1 MTTKKI
7 LLFPSCGLF
16 WKKMILSM
24 AFVIGIISQMSAQ
37 KQGRNLSFSVD
48 DKFPGGNVMVDSIN
62 GNNIYIHQD
71 LHDTEAN
78 WFYWCFSVSNAQNRT
93 LTFHFTHPWKEYPPM
108 NVIGVHGPAVS
119 FDKGLTWSWIGE
131 KSVNNLSFT
140 YNIPSKTDEVRFS
153 VGMPYT
159 EKNLLT
165 FLKRFEN
172 HPNLETASLALSRK
186 GRNIERLHIGNI
198 TGNPKYRILLTARQH
213 ACEMMTNY
221 LLEGVIE
228 YVLSDNAQAEWLRKN
243 VEILIIPFVD
253 KDGVED
259 GDQGKHRRGRDH
271 NRDYTEN
278 SIYPSTLAIKSYLPV
293 WSDGKLVAALDLH
306 CPFLSGKEHEQIH
319 IVGSGLGEMAAA
331 TDKFSVIL
339 QRISTADKGLPYQV
353 SYNIPFGTSWN
364 TEATFKKGKSLSRWA
379 GTTIEGVKLSV
390 PLEFP
395 FANASGQIITQDNSR
410 GFGRTLAK
418 SLYEYLISL
427 DK

>member
-1 MTTKKI
+1 M
-7 LLFPSCGLF
+7 
-16 WKKMILSM
+16 LSI
-24 AFVIGIISQMSAQ
+24 AFLIGMVCQMSAQ
-37 KQGRNLSFSVD
+37 KHRSYTVD
-48 DKFPGGNVMVDSIN
+48 DKFPGGNVIVDAIK
-62 GNNIYIHQD
+62 GNDIYIHQD

-78 WFYWCFSVSNAQNRT
+78 WFYWCFRVNGAQSRT

-131 KSVNNLSFT
+131 KSVRDSGFT
-140 YNIPSKTDEVRFS
+140 YSIPSTSGEVWLS

-159 EKNLLT
+159 QKNLEV
-165 FLKRFEN
+165 FLKRYKN
-172 HPNLETASLALSRK
+172 SPYLDIASLALSRE

-228 YVLSDNAQAEWLRKN
+228 YVLSDNEQAEWLRKN
-243 VEILIIPFVD
+243 VELLVIPFVD

-259 GDQGKHRRGRDH
+259 GDQGKLRRGRDH
-271 NRDYTEN
+271 NRDYSGN
-278 SIYPSTLAIKSYLPV
+278 SIYPSTQAIRSYLPV
-293 WSDGKLVAALDLH
+293 WSDEKLVVALDLH
-306 CPFLSGKEHEQIH
+306 CPFLRGGEHEQIH
-319 IVGSGLGEMAAA
+319 IVGTEFREMTAA
-331 TDKFSVIL
+331 TDKFSAIL
-339 QRISTADKGLPYQV
+339 QQMSASDNGLPYKV

-364 TEATFKKGKSLSRWA
+364 TAATFKKGQDLSSWTA
-379 GTTIEGVKLSV
+379 TTIKSVKLSV

-395 FANASGQIITQDNSR
+395 FANASGQKITQDNSR
-410 GFGRTLAK
+410 AFGRTLAK